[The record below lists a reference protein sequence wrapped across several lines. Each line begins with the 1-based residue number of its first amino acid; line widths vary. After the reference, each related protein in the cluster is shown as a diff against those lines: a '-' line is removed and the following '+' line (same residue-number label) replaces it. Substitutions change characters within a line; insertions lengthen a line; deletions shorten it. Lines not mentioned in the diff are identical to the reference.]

1 MSVLKRTKK
10 KCDSLANNV
19 KQMKSRQVFFRD
31 EGRAGRQEKYMFTSL
46 RTANEPHFTRTSLAQ
61 KVNKD
66 DLPRNHENH
75 KIRFNYLN
83 RRQRNKVE

>member
-19 KQMKSRQVFFRD
+19 KQMKSRQVFLGMR
-31 EGRAGRQEKYMFTSL
+31 EEQGGRKNTCLPRC
-46 RTANEPHFTRTSLAQ
+46 EPQTNRTSLAQ

-66 DLPRNHENH
+66 DPPRNHKNH